1 MRKVSGF
8 TIIELIVVIVILGIL
23 AAVALPRF
31 FDLTADAQR
40 AAVQGIAGGVAS
52 GAALNYGARL
62 AQGNLAGAAT
72 IVNGCSTATLA
83 RVFTGQAWPDANVVT
98 SLVGVAPTANG
109 SVFQCEL
116 RFSGTAITA
125 TASVVA
131 VVS

>member
-40 AAVQGIAGGVAS
+40 AAVAGVAGGVAS

-62 AQGNLAGAAT
+62 AQGSLGGAAT
-72 IVNGCSTATLA
+72 IINDCTTAVLA
-83 RVFTGQAWPDANVVT
+83 RGLTGGWPDTKVET
-98 SLVGVAPTANG
+98 SLVGAAPGGNG
-109 SVFQCEL
+109 SVYTCEL
-116 RFSGTAITA
+116 RYTGTAVSITA
-125 TASVVA
+125 NIVA
-131 VVS
+131 VTS

>member
-31 FDLTADAQR
+31 FDLTTDAQR

-62 AQGNLAGAAT
+62 AKGSVAGT
-72 IVNGCSTATLA
+72 SATLINDCTTAVLA
-83 RVFTGQAWPDANVVT
+83 RGLTGGWPDPKVET
-98 SLVGVAPTANG
+98 SLVGAGPGGNG
-109 SVFQCEL
+109 SVYTCEL
-116 RFSGTAITA
+116 RYTGTTV
-125 TASVVA
+125 SVSVNIVA
-131 VVS
+131 VTS